1 MTDPSHTVST
11 HTPIMPPTIPTMNIK
26 NSTSVLDEVG
36 KIYDAIRFA
45 EDPAGDVNT
54 NMKQI
59 TTSSHINYLIV
70 SLTMS
75 KIPDKASELLM

>member
-1 MTDPSHTVST
+1 
-11 HTPIMPPTIPTMNIK
+11 MPPTIPTMNIK

-36 KIYDAIRFA
+36 KISDAIRFA
-45 EDPAGDVNT
+45 EDPAGDVKT

-70 SLTMS
+70 SLTTS
-75 KIPDKASELLM
+75 KIPDNASELLL